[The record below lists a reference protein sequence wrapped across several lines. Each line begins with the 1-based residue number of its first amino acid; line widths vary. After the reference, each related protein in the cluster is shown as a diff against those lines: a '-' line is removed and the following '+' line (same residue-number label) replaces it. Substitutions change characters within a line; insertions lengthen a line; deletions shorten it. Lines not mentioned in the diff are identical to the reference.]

1 MNFDM
6 KNMTTYLGCIVMAL
20 FVVYVTTNM
29 LSFNNKI
36 VEGLTSSSSSA
47 KTPEELIASLK
58 TAKQKLADDLH
69 TDKYKVQYHEML
81 LDAEDVLHLQILEQL
96 KTAIDDDKLSDEK
109 TLTSLSQLQN
119 AKTALKDLDEFLEH
133 FKAK

>member
-6 KNMTTYLGCIVMAL
+6 KNMTTYLGCIVLAL

-29 LSFNNKI
+29 LSLNNKI
-36 VEGLTSSSSSA
+36 VEGLTSSSSSS
-47 KTPEELIASLK
+47 KTPEELITSLK
-58 TAKQKLADDLH
+58 TAKQKLVDNLH

-96 KTAIDDDKLSDEK
+96 KTAIGDDKLSDEK
-109 TLTSLSQLQN
+109 PLLHYLN
-119 AKTALKDLDEFLEH
+119 YKMLKPRL
-133 FKAK
+133 KI